1 MYYPLIDPI
10 IFSLGPLA
18 VRWYG
23 LSYVAGFAMV
33 WWLGKRRLTANPS
46 WSETHLSDLIFYGAI
61 GVVIG
66 GRFGYVFFYQFERF
80 LNDIFY
86 LFRIWEGGMSFHGG
100 LLGVVVAV
108 IVFSIRFEKKFL
120 EVGDFLAP
128 LCPIGLGFGRLA
140 NFINAEL
147 PGRVTD
153 SVTGFIY
160 PCAVVRE
167 LNPMCVGQ
175 WEAVARHPSPLYQS
189 LGEGLILFL
198 VLWVLSSRPRNTG
211 FISGCFLL
219 GYGLLRF
226 ITENFREPDSHIGFI
241 MFDSITMGQ
250 ILCLPMILIGGIL
263 LFLSRTERF
272 G

>member
-33 WWLGKRRLTANPS
+33 WWLGKRRLPSNPG
-46 WSETHLSDLIFYGAI
+46 WSEAQLSDLIFYGAL
-61 GVVIG
+61 GAVFG
-66 GRFGYVFFYQFERF
+66 GRFGYVFFYGFERF
-80 LNDIFY
+80 LDDPSY
-86 LFRIWEGGMSFHGG
+86 LIRVWEGGMSFHGG
-100 LLGVVVAV
+100 LLGVVIAL
-108 IVFSIRFEKKFL
+108 IVFSRRFEKKFL
-120 EVGDFLAP
+120 EIGDFLAP
-128 LCPIGLGFGRLA
+128 LCPIGLGLGRLA

-147 PGRVTD
+147 PGRVTEG
-153 SVTGFIY
+153 VTGLIY

-167 LNPMCVGQ
+167 LNPMCVGE
-175 WEAVARHPSPLYQS
+175 WEQVARHPSPLYQS

-198 VLWVLSSRPRNTG
+198 ALWVLSARPRQTG

-219 GYGLLRF
+219 GYGSVRF
-226 ITENFREPDSHIGFI
+226 MTEFFREPDSHIGFI
-241 MFDSITMGQ
+241 MLDAITMGQ
-250 ILCLPMILIGGIL
+250 LLCLPMILIGGIL
-263 LFLSRTERF
+263 LFMSRTERL